1 MINASILIVDDEPV
15 YLELLKAL
23 LIQEGYNEVLT
34 EKNPLNVMP
43 LLKSRKIDLIISDI
57 YMPEMNGLELLELI
71 TCNFPTIPVI
81 MVTAIDDTAIALK
94 AVKAGAYEF
103 ITKPPDTD
111 RLFLTIK
118 RALEQKILT
127 LERDTLRSNA
137 INPALNRASFSD
149 VIAESPNMLKVFEL
163 VEIFAATDETILLL
177 GETGTGKDLI
187 AQKIHQLSSRRDKPF
202 IAVNLASISSSLFES
217 ELFGYERGAYTGAA
231 KSGVGYFESAN
242 GGTIFLDEIG
252 ELPKELQGKLLRVI
266 QYGEISRLGSPKP
279 INLDIRIVAAT
290 NKDLLKA
297 VNENQYRA
305 DLFYR
310 LNRGYIELPPLRK
323 RGNDIQ
329 LLAEYFY
336 KQGCKVY
343 NKELKGFGKNIMAKM
358 LHYPFP
364 GNIRELENIVMN
376 AVAKTPAGEPIL
388 NIDIRND
395 ESINLPESEVL
406 LTLDEA
412 MEQYVVK
419 VLGRVNNNTTKA
431 AAILG
436 ISERTLQRRLHD
448 YRLKNT

>member
-1 MINASILIVDDEPV
+1 MINASILIIDDEPV

-23 LIQEGYNEVLT
+23 LIQEGYKEVLT
-34 EKNPLNVMP
+34 EKNPLNVLP
-43 LLKSRKIDLIISDI
+43 LLKSKKIDLIISDI
-57 YMPEMNGLELLELI
+57 YMPEMNGLELLEQI
-71 TCNFPTIPVI
+71 TYNFPTIPVV

-118 RALEQKILT
+118 RALEQKMLT
-127 LERDTLRSNA
+127 LERDTLRSNT
-137 INPALNRASFSD
+137 ISQTLNLAAFSD

-177 GETGTGKDLI
+177 GETGTGKDVI
-187 AQKIHQLSSRRDKPF
+187 ARKIHQLSSRRDKPF
-202 IAVNLASISSSLFES
+202 IAVNLASISASLFES

-231 KSGVGYFESAN
+231 KSGIGYFEAAN

-290 NKDLLKA
+290 NKNLLKA

-310 LNRGYIELPPLRK
+310 LNRGFIELPPLRN
-323 RGNDIQ
+323 RGNDIK
-329 LLAEYFY
+329 LLAEHFY
-336 KQGCKVY
+336 IQACKVY
-343 NKELKGFGKNIMAKM
+343 NKELKGFSKNTMAGM
-358 LHYPFP
+358 LHYSFP

-376 AVAKTPAGEPIL
+376 AVAKTPAGEQIT
-388 NIDIRND
+388 NIDITN
-395 ESINLPESEVL
+395 EEAVSTPEPESS

-412 MEQYVVK
+412 MEQYIIK
-419 VLGRVNNNTTKA
+419 VLARVNNSTTKA

-448 YRLKNT
+448 YRLKNL